1 MNDANRSIFSSN
13 FLLMDTIMRNMKSE
27 NHNEREPR
35 TSTSENHEKREPRTG
50 VSENQGDVGVRTDK
64 SENQNFTKPVISPVE
79 EASGNMQT
87 IEYVDFEGKRV
98 VRNYEKKL

>member
-35 TSTSENHEKREPRTG
+35 TSTSENHEEREPRTG
-50 VSENQGDVGVRTDK
+50 VSENQGNAGVRTDK
-64 SENQNFTKPVISPVE
+64 SENQNFSKPVISPVKE
-79 EASGNMQT
+79 TSENVQT

-98 VRNYEKKL
+98 VRTYEKKL

>member
-1 MNDANRSIFSSN
+1 
-13 FLLMDTIMRNMKSE
+13 MRNMKSE
-27 NHNEREPR
+27 NHNE
-35 TSTSENHEKREPRTG
+35 REPRTG

-98 VRNYEKKL
+98 VRTYEKKL

>member
-13 FLLMDTIMRNMKSE
+13 FLLIDTMMRNMNSE
-27 NHNEREPR
+27 NHNEREP
-35 TSTSENHEKREPRTG
+35 KAG

-64 SENQNFTKPVISPVE
+64 SENQNFIKPVISPVE
-79 EASGNMQT
+79 ETSENMRT